1 MGIDSSIF
9 ALKSKTQFYIDRRYN
24 LLPSFLEDPNGYYKE
39 DMCNI
44 QKGLPRDVFL
54 AFVKFSKAC
63 GSCPDK
69 GYTNRNLEVL
79 DKLILWAERKSKDE
93 IFFESSDSGFDPY
106 LQEEN
111 GLDKFILEDIW

>member
-24 LLPSFLEDPNGYYKE
+24 LLPSFLEDPKGYK
-39 DMCNI
+39 DALCNI
-44 QKGLPRDVFL
+44 EKGLPRDVFL

-63 GSCPDK
+63 GSGPDNQ
-69 GYTNRNLEVL
+69 YTNRNLEVL
-79 DKLILWAERKSKDE
+79 DKLFLWAERKSKDD
-93 IFFESSDSGFDPY
+93 IFFESSDSVFDPY

-111 GLDKFILEDIW
+111 ELDKFILEEPW